1 MFRRLFFL
9 WLVVDWVLQYFVRN
23 LDRSKFCA
31 MRCWGRGLCKLSHNI
46 FCICVLSS
54 IDFVQQILVVKLC
67 PYKNIECVLH
77 ILFVFYAVYL
87 YFTPEVD
94 FVQKIWGWFCM
105 WNHVISKLHISG
117 SLSRKSLPSRANR
130 WPFAETWWSHIC
142 ISILS
147 FVIKTQK
154 LSTRLIIIIW
164 LKAPPHPDVDFS
176 RSWKVPKSRNQFAHA
191 INDGEK
197 LHQFAVI
204 NGKQSPLKTL
214 FYHSVSILWLKLKA
228 RTHGK
233 L

>member
-1 MFRRLFFL
+1 MSILSSIAG
-9 WLVVDWVLQYFVRN
+9 WLSLTIFCQKSWQEQILCKEVLRKGV
-23 LDRSKFCA
+23 
-31 MRCWGRGLCKLSHNI
+31 CKLSYYI

-87 YFTPEVD
+87 YFMPEVD

-142 ISILS
+142 ISICFLS
-147 FVIKTQK
+147 ILIKPQNYRPGWSSSFDWKHHRTLTLTFPRAEKCQKVETNLPARSMMEKNCTNLLWSMVNNHHLKFFLSLCKYFVIE
-154 LSTRLIIIIW
+154 
-164 LKAPPHPDVDFS
+164 A
-176 RSWKVPKSRNQFAHA
+176 
-191 INDGEK
+191 
-197 LHQFAVI
+197 
-204 NGKQSPLKTL
+204 
-214 FYHSVSILWLKLKA
+214 
-228 RTHGK
+228 
-233 L
+233 